1 MNGLDGN
8 GLLKTYAHSME
19 DKMAAG
25 TFGRARN
32 YGWDSP
38 YCLTDEFQGYFFL
51 AGPRQGKSE
60 HENWF
65 KLVTNLGITKNKVL
79 LLPRPSLM

>member
-1 MNGLDGN
+1 MDGLDGN

-32 YGWDSP
+32 YG
-38 YCLTDEFQGYFFL
+38 
-51 AGPRQGKSE
+51 
-60 HENWF
+60 
-65 KLVTNLGITKNKVL
+65 
-79 LLPRPSLM
+79 